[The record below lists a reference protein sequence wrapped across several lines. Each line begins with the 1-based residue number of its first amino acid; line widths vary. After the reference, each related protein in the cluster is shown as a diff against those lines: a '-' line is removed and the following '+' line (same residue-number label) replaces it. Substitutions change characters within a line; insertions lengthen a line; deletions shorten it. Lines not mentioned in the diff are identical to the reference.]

1 MQEITILARYEANP
15 DMKRIKD
22 GVELYS
28 RKNSEEYL
36 FGTLKKVIRIHTQ
49 ERKFI
54 ALELLAGKSSSAI
67 LESSDVD
74 SEILLEMIQELET
87 HQLINST
94 HNSLKVSPRFISK
107 IDTRVSRNVKN
118 FADAS
123 LLQLQRRSVP
133 ELHQTNWI
141 DGVKDSGVEVLSA
154 RQNYLIELS
163 GRNRVATILYSL
175 LLLSGLTQTRFT
187 SNSRGPA
194 LTIGDLDM
202 GVATL
207 RPSEFGKAFTE
218 HCQTLR
224 KDLSLFPLER
234 DHNYE
239 DIHGQDSVDESS
251 SADLRVHC
259 GDVEPEKLSL
269 WMSTHQ
275 NFLHIPSP
283 RADTAQIG
291 PLVIPGNSP
300 CIRCATLFFN
310 DHNGIEETLEI
321 SGHNLRDYPQI
332 AAHFVA
338 SMAAAQ
344 IVGYIDGLTTGVQK
358 AELVGNV
365 ITIDYQFLSHP
376 QTIAIPRH
384 PLCGCAF

>member
-1 MQEITILARYEANP
+1 
-15 DMKRIKD
+15 MKRIKD

-28 RKNSEEYL
+28 RKNSSEYL
-36 FGTLKKVIRIHTQ
+36 LGILKSGTLEKFIRIHTQ

-54 ALELLAGKSSSAI
+54 ALQLLAGKSSSVI
-67 LESSDVD
+67 LATADLD
-74 SEILLEMIQELET
+74 SQILWEMMQELEAL
-87 HQLINST
+87 QLIDT
-94 HNSLKVSPRFISK
+94 TQNSLKVSPRFVSK

-123 LLQLQRRSVP
+123 FLQLQRRSNP

-141 DGVKDSGVEVLSA
+141 DGVNDSGVEILSA
-154 RQNYLIELS
+154 RQNYLVELS
-163 GRNRVATILYSL
+163 GRNRVTTILYSL
-175 LLLSGLTQTRFT
+175 LLLSGVTHTRFT
-187 SNSRGPA
+187 PNSRGLA
-194 LTIGDLDM
+194 LTIGDLDI
-202 GVATL
+202 GVGTL
-207 RPSEFGKAFTE
+207 LPSEFGKDFNSHSEA
-218 HCQTLR
+218 LR

-234 DHNYE
+234 EYDYLAQSLH
-239 DIHGQDSVDESS
+239 V
-251 SADLRVHC
+251 DLRVHC

-275 NFLHIPSP
+275 NFLYIPSP
-283 RADTAQIG
+283 RADTAHIG

-300 CIRCATLFFN
+300 CVRCATLFFN

-321 SGHNLRDYPQI
+321 THNNQREYPQI
-332 AAHFVA
+332 AAHYVA
-338 SMAAAQ
+338 ALAASQ
-344 IVGYIDGLTTGVQK
+344 ILSYIDGLTTGAQK

-365 ITIDYQFLSHP
+365 ITIDYQFLAHP